1 MLIKLHEKVRNET
14 KLFLRDNYDVI
25 CYKMILIFL
34 LSYFLI
40 YIYINILFI
49 FLLLCIC
56 KKDIYFIHLFKNL
69 YVSYYVVVEPGKPAW
84 QKIRK
89 EFGSEMFLDT
99 NELDRTK
106 LGDIIFND
114 VEKRKKL
121 NAITH
126 PEIYREIYWQ
136 TFKYFLQGHQFT
148 VMDLPLL
155 FETRHMLNYLHKI
168 IVVTW

>member
-1 MLIKLHEKVRNET
+1 M
-14 KLFLRDNYDVI
+14 
-25 CYKMILIFL
+25 C
-34 LSYFLI
+34 I
-40 YIYINILFI
+40 YILFI
-49 FLLLCIC
+49 FLLFCIC
-56 KKDIYFIHLFKNL
+56 KKDIYFIHLFTNL
-69 YVSYYVVVEPGKPAW
+69 YVSFYIVVKPGKPAW
-84 QKIRK
+84 HKIRK
-89 EFGSEMFLDT
+89 EFGSEVFLDT

-126 PEIYREIYWQ
+126 PEIYKEIYWQ
-136 TFKYFLQGHQFT
+136 TFKYFLQGHQFI